1 MKNLNWHE
9 RFEKLH
15 ANGVERYKAGIRG
28 AVTLFN
34 EEEKKFLAEIGHT
47 AQELYDFCEDAVN
60 YGEPDF
66 ATALLVAS
74 VRRDYFFHVQK
85 GTREKPLPTS
95 SLPAKEAAVE
105 GIVWLP
111 RIIEKARRKLRG
123 QMDADLMY
131 GCGGD
136 RRFFKEHDIHPA
148 DFLRVVW
155 AAGSDDAKI
164 ISFVKNRG
172 DLKSA

>member
-1 MKNLNWHE
+1 MKNLDWHE
-9 RFEKLH
+9 QFQKIH
-15 ANGVERYKAGIRG
+15 SKGIERYRSGARG
-28 AVTLFN
+28 AGELFN
-34 EEEKKFLAEIGHT
+34 QEEKKFLSEIGHT
-47 AQELYDFCEDAVN
+47 PQELYDFCEDAVN

-66 ATALLVAS
+66 STALLVAA
-74 VRRDYFFHVQK
+74 VRREYFLHVQK
-85 GTREKPLPTS
+85 GIREKSLPTS
-95 SLPAKEAAVE
+95 TLPAKEAAVE

-111 RIIEKARRKLRG
+111 RLMEKARRKLRG

-164 ISFVKNRG
+164 ITFVKNRG